1 MKFIDSL
8 KGYLKIKKEK
18 NLDVV
23 FYSESKSYY
32 INFKNIIEEL
42 INKKIKVYYVTSSE
56 DDKVFNMENDYFK
69 PIYIGSNF
77 FIILFF
83 NYLKAN
89 MLITTLPDIDTF
101 HLKHSI
107 YVKNMIYV
115 HHSMASMNMIY
126 LPKAFE
132 SYDTIFC
139 VGAYH
144 ELECREMEEE
154 YNTKPKILVKA
165 GYPALDDFLN
175 QYEEYCKTNNNHKTK
190 DKVIITIAPSWQ
202 KDNIID
208 TCIDV
213 LISRLLESD
222 YIVRLRPHPE
232 TLKYERDKIENI
244 VKTYKNNTN
253 FILDNTPGSFKSYL
267 ETDIM
272 ITDWSFTVYKYAFTT
287 FKPVIFINTP
297 IKVRNN
303 NYKQYKNIP
312 VDIAWRNKIGR
323 EINIEALQNIGQLVE
338 EMLDSKIK
346 NNNLQLFRE
355 ENIYNIGSSGKICA
369 DYIISQLNISDK

>member
-1 MKFIDSL
+1 MSFLKSL

-18 NLDVV
+18 NLEVV
-23 FYSESKSYY
+23 FYSESKSYC
-32 INFKNIIEEL
+32 INFKDIINEL
-42 INKKIKVYYVTSSE
+42 VKHRVKVYYVTSSK
-56 DDKVFNMENDYFK
+56 DDKVF
-69 PIYIGSNF
+69 
-77 FIILFF
+77 LFF

>member
-18 NLDVV
+18 NLEVV

-32 INFKNIIEEL
+32 INFKDIINEL
-42 INKKIKVYYVTSSE
+42 VKHRVKVYYVTSSK
-56 DDKVFNMENDYFK
+56 DDKVLKMENEYFK
-69 PIYIGSNF
+69 PIYIDSTF

-89 MLITTLPDIDTF
+89 ILITTLPDIDTF
-101 HLKHSI
+101 YLKRSKNVI
-107 YVKNMIYV
+107 NMIYV

>member
-8 KGYLKIKKEK
+8 KGYLYIKKEK

-32 INFKNIIEEL
+32 VNFKHIIEEL
-42 INKKIKVYYVTSSE
+42 VANKIKVYYVTSSI
-56 DDKVFNMENDYFK
+56 DDKVFNMESEYFK
-69 PIYIGSNF
+69 PVYIGSNLF
-77 FIILFF
+77 VILFF

-89 MLITTLPDIDTF
+89 MLITTLPDINTF
-101 HLKHSI
+101 HLKRSSN
-107 YVKNMIYV
+107 VKNMIYV

-139 VGAYH
+139 TGPYH
-144 ELECREMEEE
+144 ELEAREMEAE
-154 YNTKPKILVKA
+154 YNTQHKVLVKA
-165 GYPALDDFLN
+165 GYPALDDFIN
-175 QYEEYCKTNNNHKTK
+175 QYEEYCKSHISASNNKT
-190 DKVIITIAPSWQ
+190 VITIAPSWQ

-208 TCIDV
+208 SCIDE
-213 LISRLLESD
+213 LITSLLD
-222 YIVRLRPHPE
+222 NGYIVKLRPHPE

>member
-1 MKFIDSL
+1 MKFINSL
-8 KGYLKIKKEK
+8 KGYLYIKKEK

-32 INFKNIIEEL
+32 VNFKHIIDEL
-42 INKKIKVYYVTSSE
+42 IKNKIKVYYVTSSE
-56 DDKVFNMENDYFK
+56 DDKVFKMENEYFK
-69 PIYIGSNF
+69 PVYIGSNF
-77 FIILFF
+77 FVILFF

-101 HLKHSI
+101 HLKKSP

>member
-1 MKFIDSL
+1 MSFLKSL

-18 NLDVV
+18 NLEVV

-32 INFKNIIEEL
+32 INFKDIINEL
-42 INKKIKVYYVTSSE
+42 VKHRVKVYYVTSSK
-56 DDKVFNMENDYFK
+56 DDKVLKMENEYFK
-69 PIYIGSNF
+69 PIYIGSTF

-89 MLITTLPDIDTF
+89 ILITTLPDIDTF
-101 HLKHSI
+101 YLKRSKNVI
-107 YVKNMIYV
+107 NMIYV

-253 FILDNTPGSFKSYL
+253 FIF
-267 ETDIM
+267 
-272 ITDWSFTVYKYAFTT
+272 F
-287 FKPVIFINTP
+287 
-297 IKVRNN
+297 
-303 NYKQYKNIP
+303 
-312 VDIAWRNKIGR
+312 
-323 EINIEALQNIGQLVE
+323 QLV
-338 EMLDSKIK
+338 
-346 NNNLQLFRE
+346 
-355 ENIYNIGSSGKICA
+355 
-369 DYIISQLNISDK
+369 

>member
-69 PIYIGSNF
+69 PIYIGSNL

-139 VGAYH
+139 TGPYH
-144 ELECREMEEE
+144 ELESREMEEE
-154 YNTKPKILVKA
+154 YSSKEKTLIKA
-165 GYPALDDFLN
+165 GYPALDDFMH
-175 QYEEYCKTNNNHKTK
+175 QYQEYCKIHHNESNKK
-190 DKVIITIAPSWQ
+190 PVITIAPSWQ
-202 KDNIID
+202 KNNIID
-208 TCIDV
+208 LCANE
-213 LISRLLESD
+213 LIEKLLD
-222 YIVRLRPHPE
+222 CNYTVKLRPHPE
-232 TLKYERDKIENI
+232 TLKYEKHKIDSIVNI
-244 VKTYKNNTN
+244 YKNNKN
-253 FILDNTPGSFKSYL
+253 FILDNSPGNFESYL
-267 ETDIM
+267 ETDVM
-272 ITDWSFTVYKYAFTT
+272 ITDWSFTVYKFAFTT
-287 FKPVIFINTP
+287 YKPVIFINTP
-297 IKVRNN
+297 IKVRND
-303 NYKQYKNIP
+303 NYKNYKNIP
-312 VDIAWRNKIGR
+312 VDISWRR
-323 EINIEALQNIGQLVE
+323 EVGVEVGMDDIRNIGNIIKEVLANRH
-338 EMLDSKIK
+338 LLGDKIRA
-346 NNNLQLFRE
+346 FRAQ
-355 ENIYNIGSSGKICA
+355 NIYNIGKSGKICA
-369 DYIISQLNISDK
+369 DYIKELLDNKNE

>member
-32 INFKNIIEEL
+32 VNFKHIIEEL
-42 INKKIKVYYVTSSE
+42 VANKIKVYYVTSSI
-56 DDKVFNMENDYFK
+56 DDKVFSMESQYFK
-69 PIYIGSNF
+69 PVYIGSNLF
-77 FIILFF
+77 VILFF

-101 HLKHSI
+101 YLKRSKNVI
-107 YVKNMIYV
+107 NMIYV

-355 ENIYNIGSSGKICA
+355 ENIYNIGSRS
-369 DYIISQLNISDK
+369 L

>member
-32 INFKNIIEEL
+32 VNFKHIIEEL
-42 INKKIKVYYVTSSE
+42 VANKIKVYYVTSSI
-56 DDKVFNMENDYFK
+56 DDKVFSMESQYFK
-69 PIYIGSNF
+69 PVYIGSNLF
-77 FIILFF
+77 VILFF

-101 HLKHSI
+101 YLKRSKNVI
-107 YVKNMIYV
+107 NMIYV

>member
-1 MKFIDSL
+1 MKFIKSL
-8 KGYLKIKKEK
+8 KGYLQIKKEK

-126 LPKAFE
+126 LPRAFE
-132 SYDTIFC
+132 SYNTIFC
-139 VGAYH
+139 VGPYH
-144 ELECREMEEE
+144 ELECREMEDE
-154 YNTKPKILVKA
+154 YNTKHKTLIQA
-165 GYPALDDFLN
+165 GYPALDDFLK
-175 QYEEYCKTNNNHKTK
+175 QYEEYSNKQIYNKIK
-190 DKVIITIAPSWQ
+190 DKIIITIAPSWQ
-202 KDNIID
+202 KNNIID
-208 TCIDV
+208 TCIDI
-213 LISRLLESD
+213 LITKLLEEN
-222 YIVRLRPHPE
+222 YIVKLRPHPE
-232 TLKYERDKIENI
+232 TLKYEKDKIENI
-244 VKTYKNNTN
+244 KQLYSNNEN
-253 FILDNTPGSFKSYL
+253 FILDNSPGNFQSYL

-272 ITDWSFTVYKYAFTT
+272 ITDWSFTVYKFAFTT

-323 EINIEALQNIGQLVE
+323 EINIEALENIGQLVE
-338 EMLDSKIK
+338 EILDSKIK
-346 NNNLQLFRE
+346 DSNLQLFRE

-369 DYIISQLNISDK
+369 DYIINQLNICDK

>member
-1 MKFIDSL
+1 MSFLKSL

-18 NLDVV
+18 NLEVV

-32 INFKNIIEEL
+32 INFKDIINEL
-42 INKKIKVYYVTSSE
+42 VKHRVKVYYVTSSK
-56 DDKVFNMENDYFK
+56 DDKVLKMENEYFK
-69 PIYIGSNF
+69 PIYIGSTF

-89 MLITTLPDIDTF
+89 ILITTLPDIDTF
-101 HLKHSI
+101 CLKRSKNVI
-107 YVKNMIYV
+107 NMIYV